1 MILPAFFLIVLFCYV
16 PMYGLVLAFKDYSAI
31 LGVWGSPSVGFDN
44 FARFF
49 RGAYFGEVL
58 WNTFS
63 ISLYSLVL
71 GFPLPVIFALM
82 LNSVGNRRF
91 KKSLQ
96 MVSYAPY
103 FISVVVVVAMLEAF
117 LDVDSG
123 IINRLVVALGGKPAD
138 YMSSPGY
145 FKTIFVLSG
154 IWQGLGWNSII
165 YIASLSGVPVT
176 LYDAA
181 DIEGA
186 SKLQKIRYIDLPFL
200 VPTMIVLL
208 ILSTGNILSVGF
220 EKIYLMQNDLN
231 ASASEVISTYVYK
244 KGILSSDYG
253 MGTAVGLFNSVINFF
268 MLVLVNLIARKTSGY
283 SLW

>member
-1 MILPAFFLIVLFCYV
+1 MVERPLKKTGLLFRLKRDIRNNYSLYLMILPAFFLIVLFCYV
-16 PMYGLVLAFKDYSAI
+16 PMYGLALAFKDYSAI
-31 LGVWGSPSVGFDN
+31 LGIWESPSVGFDN

-123 IINRLVVALGGKPAD
+123 IINRLVVALGGKSVD

-231 ASASEVISTYVYK
+231 ASASEVIST
-244 KGILSSDYG
+244 
-253 MGTAVGLFNSVINFF
+253 
-268 MLVLVNLIARKTSGY
+268 
-283 SLW
+283 